1 MFVKVFPDNH
11 VAFED
16 VQNFR
21 AFKVV
26 IEGSPTKLEDVR
38 LALLDLA
45 ELPDCD
51 TAWVSEAALR
61 RWPEVAKNSEWQE
74 ALTGMIEKAKAS
86 GWVDE
91 ERAAIKAHIEWVIA
105 K

>member
-1 MFVKVFPDNH
+1 MIIKVFPDNR
-11 VAFED
+11 VALED

-45 ELPDCD
+45 ELPI
-51 TAWVSEAALR
+51 
-61 RWPEVAKNSEWQE
+61 
-74 ALTGMIEKAKAS
+74 MIETTSVPGELRHGLGFRGCVAS
-86 GWVDE
+86 PARGRTGFRVAGGIDGDDRKGE
-91 ERAAIKAHIEWVIA
+91 GLRLG
-105 K
+105 